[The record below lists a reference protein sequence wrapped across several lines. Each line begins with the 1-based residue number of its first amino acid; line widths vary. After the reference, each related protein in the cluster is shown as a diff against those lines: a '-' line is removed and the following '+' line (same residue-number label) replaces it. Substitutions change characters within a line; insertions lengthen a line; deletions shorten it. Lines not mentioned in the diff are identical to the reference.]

1 MLQNE
6 VIVSKAGLVS
16 EVQGM
21 LAQKARFATATC
33 LDLGDRFEVIYH
45 FEFEDSAGFVKH
57 IKVNIGKEET
67 LPSISKVYFCAA
79 LIENEMRDHFNIKI
93 DGLAI
98 DFNKRFLRGKESPQS
113 ALLKPVPYVPE
124 PPARLPVR
132 CTQACP
138 SGIDV
143 PLYIRLTGEGKSDEA
158 LAVMK
163 QANPF
168 PGVCGRACLAPCEE
182 ACRQERQ
189 GQPIAIKLLKR
200 FAFEQG
206 KHKNKMTSSPTGKRV
221 AIIGSGPAGLTAAYF
236 LAKKGH
242 QVTVFEAMPE
252 PGGMMRVGISETEL
266 PRDVLDQE
274 INDIKGIGVEI
285 RLNSHIESLDE
296 LSRQGY
302 EAILIAIGC
311 PLALRR
317 GAVVAPLS
325 NKPEIPKQFG
335 LASEIM
341 NGMTV
346 IEVDS
351 NTLATSRP
359 GIFAAGD
366 AILGPTSVV
375 HAIGSGKKAAISI
388 DKYLGGN
395 GELPIEEIEFTG
407 PTSRQTFLERQ
418 KPRRRPKLPKYSK
431 SEIIKFGQ
439 DDPGLTQD
447 MAVAECQRCWR
458 CDLKE

>member
-21 LAQKARFATATC
+21 RAQKARFATATC
-33 LDLGDRFEVIYH
+33 LDLGNSFEVIYH
-45 FEFEDSAGFVKH
+45 FEFEDSARFAKH

-67 LPSISKVYFCAA
+67 LPSISNVYFCAA
-79 LIENEMRDHFNIKI
+79 LIENEMRDHFNIQI

-98 DFNKRFLRGKESPQS
+98 DFNKRFLRGKESPES

-132 CTQACP
+132 CSQACP

-143 PLYIRLTGEGKSDEA
+143 PLYIRLTGEGKCDEA

-168 PGVCGRACLAPCEE
+168 PGVCGRACLAPCEVG
-182 ACRQERQ
+182 CRQERQ

-200 FAFEQG
+200 FDFEQG
-206 KHKNKMTSSPTGKRV
+206 KHKSKTTSGPTGKKV

-302 EAILIAIGC
+302 GTILIAIGC

-317 GAVVAPLS
+317 GAVVAALS
-325 NKPEIPKQFG
+325 SKPEIPKQFG
-335 LASEIM
+335 LASKIM

-346 IEVDS
+346 LEVDS

-359 GIFAAGD
+359 GVFATGD

-375 HAIGSGKKAAISI
+375 HAIGSGKKAAVSI
-388 DKYLGGN
+388 DKYLGDN
-395 GELPIEEIEFTG
+395 GELPMEKIKFIG

-418 KPRRRPKLPKYSK
+418 KPRQRPKLPKYSE
-431 SEIIKFGQ
+431 SEILKFGQ
-439 DDPGLTQD
+439 DDPGLTPD

>member
-6 VIVSKAGLVS
+6 VIVSKAHLLS
-16 EVQGM
+16 EVQDM

-45 FEFEDSAGFVKH
+45 FESEDSAKLARH
-57 IKVNIGKEET
+57 IKVNIAKGEA
-67 LPSISKVYFCAA
+67 LPSISKAYFCAA

-93 DGLAI
+93 DGLAL
-98 DFNKRFLRGKESPQS
+98 DFNSRFLRGKESPES

-143 PLYIRLTGEGKSDEA
+143 SLYIRLIGEGKPDEA

-182 ACRQERQ
+182 GCRQERQ

-200 FAFEQG
+200 YAFEQG
-206 KHKNKMTSSPTGKRV
+206 RHKSKTASGPTGKRV

-242 QVTVFEAMPE
+242 EVTVFEAMPE
-252 PGGMMRVGISETEL
+252 PGGMMRAGISETEL

-274 INDIKGIGVEI
+274 INDIKGTGVEI
-285 RLNSHIESLDE
+285 RLNSRIESLDE

-302 EAILIAIGC
+302 NAILIAIGC

-317 GAVVAPLS
+317 GAVVAALS
-325 NKPEIPKQFG
+325 SRPEMPKQFG
-335 LASEIM
+335 LASKIM
-341 NGMTV
+341 SGMTV
-346 IEVDS
+346 IEADS
-351 NTLATSRP
+351 DTTMRVIANDLEVEINKMK
-359 GIFAAGD
+359 GIVRNHRHLTDG
-366 AILGPTSVV
+366 TVV
-375 HAIGSGKKAAISI
+375 QP
-388 DKYLGGN
+388 L
-395 GELPIEEIEFTG
+395 
-407 PTSRQTFLERQ
+407 
-418 KPRRRPKLPKYSK
+418 
-431 SEIIKFGQ
+431 
-439 DDPGLTQD
+439 
-447 MAVAECQRCWR
+447 
-458 CDLKE
+458 

>member
-1 MLQNE
+1 
-6 VIVSKAGLVS
+6 
-16 EVQGM
+16 
-21 LAQKARFATATC
+21 
-33 LDLGDRFEVIYH
+33 
-45 FEFEDSAGFVKH
+45 
-57 IKVNIGKEET
+57 
-67 LPSISKVYFCAA
+67 VYFCAA

-98 DFNKRFLRGKESPQS
+98 DFNKRFLRGKESPES

-124 PPARLPVR
+124 PPGRLPVR
-132 CTQACP
+132 CSQACP

-206 KHKNKMTSSPTGKRV
+206 KHKSKTTSRPTGKRV
-221 AIIGSGPAGLTAAYF
+221 AIIGSGPTGLTAAYF

-252 PGGMMRVGISETEL
+252 PGGMMRVGISQTEL

-302 EAILIAIGC
+302 EAILVAIGC

-317 GAVVAPLS
+317 GAVVAALS
-325 NKPEIPKQFG
+325 SKPEIPKQFG
-335 LASEIM
+335 LASKRM
-341 NGMTV
+341 NGTTI

-359 GIFAAGD
+359 GIFATGD

-388 DKYLGGN
+388 DKYIGGN
-395 GELPIEEIEFTG
+395 GELPIEEIEFRG

-431 SEIIKFGQ
+431 SELIKFGQ
-439 DDPGLTQD
+439 DEPGLTQD
-447 MAVAECQRCWR
+447 MAIAECQRCWR

>member
-6 VIVSKAGLVS
+6 IIVSKAELVS
-16 EVQGM
+16 EAQGM
-21 LAQKARFATATC
+21 RAQKARFATATC

-45 FEFEDSAGFVKH
+45 FELEHSAEFVKH
-57 IKVNIGKEET
+57 IKVSIGKEET
-67 LPSISKVYFCAA
+67 LPSISSIYFCAA
-79 LIENEMRDHFNIKI
+79 LIENEIQDHFNIKI
-93 DGLAI
+93 DGLAL
-98 DFNKRFLRGKESPQS
+98 DFNKRFLRGKESPEYS
-113 ALLKPVPYVPE
+113 LLKPVPYVPE
-124 PPARLPVR
+124 PPVRLPVR
-132 CTQACP
+132 CSQACP

-143 PLYIRLTGEGKSDEA
+143 PLYIRLTGEGKFDAA
-158 LAVMK
+158 LGVMK
-163 QANPF
+163 QTNPF
-168 PGVCGRACLAPCEE
+168 PGVCGRVCLAPCEE
-182 ACRQERQ
+182 ACRQERE

-206 KHKNKMTSSPTGKRV
+206 KYESKTTCRPTGKRV
-221 AIIGSGPAGLTAAYF
+221 AIIGSGPSGLTAAYF

-242 QVTVFEAMPE
+242 QVTVFEAMRE
-252 PGGMMRVGISETEL
+252 PGGMMRVGISQTEL

-302 EAILIAIGC
+302 ETILVAIGC

-317 GAVVAPLS
+317 SAEVAALS
-325 NKPEIPKQFG
+325 SKPEIAKQFG
-335 LASEIM
+335 LASKKIE
-341 NGMTV
+341 GMSV
-346 IEVDS
+346 IHVDP

-359 GIFAAGD
+359 DIFAAGD

-388 DKYLGGN
+388 DRYLGGN
-395 GELPIEEIEFTG
+395 GELPVEERKVTG
-407 PTSRQTFLERQ
+407 PTSRETFLERQ
-418 KPRRRPKLPKYSK
+418 EPRQRPKLPKYSEP
-431 SEIIKFGQ
+431 EIMKFGE
-439 DDPGLTQD
+439 DEPGLTED
-447 MAVAECQRCWR
+447 MAIAECQRCWR

>member
-6 VIVSKAGLVS
+6 VIVSKAHLLS
-16 EVQGM
+16 EVQDM

-45 FEFEDSAGFVKH
+45 FESEDSAKLARH
-57 IKVNIGKEET
+57 IKVDIAKGEA
-67 LPSISKVYFCAA
+67 LPSISKAYFCAA

-93 DGLAI
+93 DGLAL
-98 DFNKRFLRGKESPQS
+98 DFNSRFLRGKESPES

-143 PLYIRLTGEGKSDEA
+143 SLYIRLIGEGKPDEA

-182 ACRQERQ
+182 GCRQERQ

-200 FAFEQG
+200 YAFEQG
-206 KHKNKMTSSPTGKRV
+206 RHKSKTASGPTGKRV
-221 AIIGSGPAGLTAAYF
+221 AIIGSGPAGLTTAYF

-242 QVTVFEAMPE
+242 EVTVFEAMPE
-252 PGGMMRVGISETEL
+252 PGGMMRAGISETEL

-274 INDIKGIGVEI
+274 INDIKGTGVEI
-285 RLNSHIESLDE
+285 RLNSRIESLHE

-302 EAILIAIGC
+302 NAILIAIGC

-317 GAVVAPLS
+317 GAVVAALS
-325 NKPEIPKQFG
+325 SRPEMPKQFG
-335 LASEIM
+335 LASKIM
-341 NGMTV
+341 SGMTV
-346 IEVDS
+346 IEADS
-351 NTLATSRP
+351 DTLATEGP
-359 GIFAAGD
+359 GVFAAGD
-366 AILGPTSVV
+366 AVLGPTSVV

-388 DKYLGGN
+388 DKYLGGS
-395 GELPIEEIEFTG
+395 GELPMEEMKFMG

-418 KPRRRPKLPKYSK
+418 EPRHRPKLPKYSD
-431 SEIIKFGQ
+431 SEIMKLGQ
-439 DDPGLTQD
+439 DDPGLTKD
-447 MAVAECQRCWR
+447 MAVAECYRCWR

>member
-6 VIVSKAGLVS
+6 VIVSKAELIS
-16 EVQGM
+16 EAQAM
-21 LAQKARFATATC
+21 LAQKARLTTATC

-45 FEFEDSAGFVKH
+45 FELEDSPEFVKH

-67 LPSISKVYFCAA
+67 LPSISNIYFSAA
-79 LIENEMRDHFNIKI
+79 LIENEMRDYFNIKI
-93 DGLAI
+93 DGLAL
-98 DFNKRFLRGKESPQS
+98 DFNRRFLRGKESPES
-113 ALLKPVPYVPE
+113 SLLKPVPYVPE

-132 CTQACP
+132 CSQACP

-168 PGVCGRACLAPCEE
+168 PGVCGRVCLAPCEE

-206 KHKNKMTSSPTGKRV
+206 KYKSKMTSRPTGKRV
-221 AIIGSGPAGLTAAYF
+221 AIIGSGPSGLTAAYF

-274 INDIKGIGVEI
+274 INDIRGLGVEI
-285 RLNSHIESLDE
+285 KLNSHIESLDE
-296 LSRQGY
+296 LSRQGH

-311 PLALRR
+311 ALALRR
-317 GAVVAPLS
+317 GAAVAALS
-325 NKPEIPKQFG
+325 SRPEIPKQFG
-335 LASEIM
+335 LASKKT
-341 NGMTV
+341 NGMSV
-346 IEVDS
+346 IEVDPS
-351 NTLATSRP
+351 TLATSRP

-375 HAIGSGKKAAISI
+375 HAIGSGKEAAISI
-388 DKYLGGN
+388 DRYLGGN
-395 GELPIEEIEFTG
+395 GELAIEEIKATG
-407 PTSRQTFLERQ
+407 PTSRETFLERQ
-418 KPRRRPKLPKYSK
+418 KPRHRPKLPKYSE
-431 SEIIKFGQ
+431 SEVIQFGE
-439 DDPGLTQD
+439 DEPGLTQN
-447 MAVAECQRCWR
+447 MAIAECQRCWR